1 MRFVA
6 DDDEAEDNVAHP
18 LSFQDDSDRYE
29 YDPEYTILMNAA
41 ALLGYRMVTR
51 AVSGAKL
58 RGCTMMEEE
67 PNDKG
72 IDVLLLLFVGGALGV
87 GVATPRNGAL
97 TRS

>member
-29 YDPEYTILMNAA
+29 YDPEYTILINAA
-41 ALLGYRMVTR
+41 ALLGYRMVTAR

-67 PNDKG
+67 PIDWN
-72 IDVLLLLFVGGALGV
+72 IDVLLLLFVGC
-87 GVATPRNGAL
+87 
-97 TRS
+97 